1 MLHIQI
7 IQVGKTKDKFF
18 IDAENEFIKRL
29 SRYAKVQ
36 TDTIDSDSK
45 DSDEEQKIQKR
56 IWKDSYKVV
65 LEIKGKEFSSEEF
78 AKFLEKSGVKGKV
91 TFIIGGPHGLPKA
104 IIESAD
110 LKFSMSRMTFTHQ
123 MIRVFLLEQIY
134 RGFTILE
141 GKTYHY

>member
-18 IDAENEFIKRL
+18 IDAEDEFIKRL

-36 TDTIDSDSK
+36 TDTIETDTS
-45 DSDEEQKIQKR
+45 EEEKIQKR
-56 IWKDSYKVV
+56 IWKDSFKVV

-78 AKFLEKSGVKGKV
+78 AKFLEKSGEKGKV
-91 TFIIGGPHGLPKA
+91 TFIIGGPHGLPKSL
-104 IIESAD
+104 IESAD

-141 GKTYHY
+141 GKSYHY

>member
-18 IDAENEFIKRL
+18 IDAEGEFIKRL

-36 TDTIDSDSK
+36 TDTIEADSG
-45 DSDEEQKIQKR
+45 EEEKIQKR

-78 AKFLEKSGVKGKV
+78 AKFLEKSGEKGKV
-91 TFIIGGPHGLPKA
+91 TFIIGGPHGIPKSV
-104 IIESAD
+104 IESAD

-141 GKTYHY
+141 GKSYHY

>member
-18 IDAENEFIKRL
+18 IDAEGEFIKRL

-36 TDTIDSDSK
+36 TDTIEADSG
-45 DSDEEQKIQKR
+45 EEEKIQKR

-78 AKFLEKSGVKGKV
+78 AKFLEKSGEKGKV
-91 TFIIGGPHGLPKA
+91 TFIIGGPYGLPKSV
-104 IIESAD
+104 IESAD

>member
-18 IDAENEFIKRL
+18 IDAEGEFIKRL

-36 TDTIDSDSK
+36 TDTIEADSG
-45 DSDEEQKIQKR
+45 EEEKIQKR

-78 AKFLEKSGVKGKV
+78 AKFLEKSGEKGKV
-91 TFIIGGPHGLPKA
+91 TFIIGGPHGIPKSV
-104 IIESAD
+104 IESAD